1 MKIDKY
7 GEKLI
12 KQFESCKLTAY
23 KADKSEKYYTVG
35 WGHYG
40 ADVKKDMKISKET
53 ANELFRNDIKCF
65 ENIVNSCVKVTI
77 TQSMYN
83 SLVSFTYN
91 VGGGAFKNSSLL
103 KYINKK
109 QFKKASNEFK
119 KWNKCGGKVLKG
131 LVRRRKLEQVEFERQ
146 GLASNHIVIND
157 CRVPSLKGYKGLSL
171 VDGLKK
177 YKYKSDFIYR
187 EKLWKMLGCMIQY
200 KEIYIGSKK
209 QNLILLKKLKAIK

>member
-23 KADKSEKYYTVG
+23 KADKSEKYYTIG

-40 ADVKKDMKISKET
+40 ADVKKGMKISKER
-53 ANELFRNDIKCF
+53 ANELFRNDIKYF
-65 ENIVNSCVKVTI
+65 ETSVNSCLKVKVT
-77 TQSMYN
+77 QSMFN
-83 SLVSFTYN
+83 ALVSFTYN
-91 VGGGAFKNSSLL
+91 VGFSAFKSSTLL

-119 KWNKCGGKVLKG
+119 KWNKCGGKVLNG
-131 LVRRRKLEQVEFERQ
+131 LVKRRLLEKTEFERQ
-146 GLASNHIVIND
+146 GLASSSIEINNYT
-157 CRVPSLKGYKGLSL
+157 VPSLRGYKGLSL

-177 YKYKSDFIYR
+177 YKYRSDFAYR
-187 EKLWKMLGCMIQY
+187 CELWEMLGY
-200 KEIYIGSKK
+200 DDIYDIYTGSKK
-209 QNLILLKKLKAIK
+209 QNLLLLKKLKSIK

>member
-23 KADKSEKYYTVG
+23 KADKSEKYYTIG

-40 ADVKKDMKISKET
+40 KDVGKYAIITQET
-53 ANELFRNDIKCF
+53 ADKLFKNDIKYF
-65 ENIVNSCVKVTI
+65 ETCVSSCLKVKI
-77 TQSMYN
+77 TQSMFN
-83 SLVSFTYN
+83 ALVSFTYN
-91 VGGGAFKNSSLL
+91 VGFSAFKNSTLL
-103 KYINKK
+103 KYVNKK

-131 LVRRRKLEQVEFERQ
+131 LVKRRLLEQTEFERQ
-146 GLASNHIVIND
+146 GLAPNIIMIND
-157 CRVPSLKGYKGLSL
+157 YKVPSLRGYKGFSL

-177 YKYKSDFIYR
+177 YKYKSDFSYR
-187 EKLWKMLGCMIQY
+187 CELWEMLGY
-200 KEIYIGSKK
+200 DDIYDIYTGSKK
-209 QNLILLKKLKAIK
+209 QNLLLLKKLKSIK